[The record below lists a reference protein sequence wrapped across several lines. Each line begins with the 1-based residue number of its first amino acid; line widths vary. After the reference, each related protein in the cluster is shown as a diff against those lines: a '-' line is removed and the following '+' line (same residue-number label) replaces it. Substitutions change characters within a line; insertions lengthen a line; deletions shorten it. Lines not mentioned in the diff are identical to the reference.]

1 MIVQPSTVLLVEDN
15 PNDLELT
22 LHALDLGKCANRID
36 VTRDGVE
43 ACEYLFCEGR
53 YADRDPA
60 DEPRLI
66 MLDIKLPL
74 VTGIEVLRRI
84 KADHRTRHLPVV
96 MLTSSAEDSD
106 LSTCYDLGAN
116 SYIVKPV
123 DIDRFFD
130 AINEIGMYWLVLN
143 RADHA
148 AVPVGRTSGS
158 P

>member
-1 MIVQPSTVLLVEDN
+1 MLLVEDN

-22 LHALDLGKCANRID
+22 LHALDGGKCANRID
-36 VTRDGVE
+36 VARDGAE
-43 ACEYLFCEGR
+43 ALEYLFCEGR

-66 MLDIKLPL
+66 LLDIKLPL

-84 KADHRTRHLPVV
+84 KADHRTRHYPVV

-106 LSTCYDLGAN
+106 LTTCYDLGAN

-143 RADHA
+143 RADRVVDPMASTA
-148 AVPVGRTSGS
+148 ADS

>member
-1 MIVQPSTVLLVEDN
+1 VIVQPSTVLLVEDN

-22 LHALDLGKCANRID
+22 LHALRLGKCANRID
-36 VTRDGVE
+36 VARDGAE
-43 ACEYLFCEGR
+43 AVEYLFCEGR
-53 YADRDPA
+53 YAARDIA

-74 VTGIEVLRRI
+74 LTGIEVLRRI
-84 KADHRTRHLPVV
+84 KADPRTRHLPVV

-106 LSTCYDLGAN
+106 LNICYDLGAN

-123 DIDRFFD
+123 EIDRFFE
-130 AINEIGMYWLVLN
+130 AISEIGMYWLVLN
-143 RADHA
+143 RADRVADPLAHA
-148 AVPVGRTSGS
+148 ADS

>member
-1 MIVQPSTVLLVEDN
+1 MLLIEDN

-22 LHALDLGKCANRID
+22 LHALERGRCANRID
-36 VTRDGVE
+36 VARDGAE

-53 YADRDPA
+53 HAGRDPA
-60 DEPRLI
+60 DEPRLV

-84 KADHRTRHLPVV
+84 KADPRTRHLPVV
-96 MLTSSAEDSD
+96 MLTSSAEDCD
-106 LSTCYDLGAN
+106 LSACYDLGAN

-130 AINEIGMYWLVLN
+130 AINDIGMYWLVLN
-143 RADHA
+143 RADHTA
-148 AVPVGRTSGS
+148 GPAGRGAD
-158 P
+158 PP